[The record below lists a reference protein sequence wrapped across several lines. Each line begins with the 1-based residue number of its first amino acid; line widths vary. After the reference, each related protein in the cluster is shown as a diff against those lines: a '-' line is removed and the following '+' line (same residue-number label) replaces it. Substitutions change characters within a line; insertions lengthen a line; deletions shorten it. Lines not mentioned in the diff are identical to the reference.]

1 MFISN
6 WIFSKACLELV
17 SFQGIITEV
26 SADILHRVGLQF
38 IFHLFLILYN
48 GMIAAVIIPV
58 PPTMY
63 YIHLHTLQHH
73 VKSLARF
80 SKIILQ
86 SQVQKVYPPSP
97 HDVKSLAR
105 FGKNYFTITG
115 VLSIPPPHHSMI
127 STQIL
132 QKIFYNHTSTPPSLT
147 AWCQIMARF
156 WKHKLQ
162 SQTSPY
168 CTAWCQIMARFWKH
182 ILQSQ
187 TSPYC
192 TAWCQIIA
200 QILQNYITYNNR
212 YRK

>member
-80 SKIILQ
+80 
-86 SQVQKVYPPSP
+86 
-97 HDVKSLAR
+97 
-105 FGKNYFTITG
+105 GKNYFTITG

-132 QKIFYNHTSTPPSLT
+132 QKIFYNHSSTPPSLT

-168 CTAWCQIMARFWKH
+168 CTAWCQI
-182 ILQSQ
+182 
-187 TSPYC
+187 
-192 TAWCQIIA
+192 IA

>member
-1 MFISN
+1 M
-6 WIFSKACLELV
+6 

-58 PPTMY
+58 PPTMS

-115 VLSIPPPHHSMI
+115 VLSIPPP
-127 STQIL
+127 
-132 QKIFYNHTSTPPSLT
+132 PPQHDINSDF
-147 AWCQIMARF
+147 A
-156 WKHKLQ
+156 KN
-162 SQTSPY
+162 
-168 CTAWCQIMARFWKH
+168 
-182 ILQSQ
+182 ILQSHVN
-187 TSPYC
+187 SPLPYSMMSNHG
-192 TAWCQIIA
+192 
-200 QILQNYITYNNR
+200 QILKT
-212 YRK
+212 